1 MAECPSDPRRCSC
14 MPVETVWLYQAKENP
29 YDHAIAADSLLT
41 EGKPHPAAPEERTG
55 NPRLLLRPITHES
68 MMPMRHSQ
76 HTDSEILHLLYE
88 ADAGIS
94 IAEIC
99 STAHISPRTFYRW
112 RKRYGSL
119 TPPALL
125 QMKELQTENRRL
137 RGLVDLLSERSHE
150 AGANVRP
157 STRRGPHRPDYGCG
171 IQCSAAK
178 ASDQTRGASL
188 GRFASVRGTR

>member
-1 MAECPSDPRRCSC
+1 
-14 MPVETVWLYQAKENP
+14 
-29 YDHAIAADSLLT
+29 
-41 EGKPHPAAPEERTG
+41 
-55 NPRLLLRPITHES
+55 
-68 MMPMRHSQ
+68 MRHSQ

-99 STAHISPRTFYRW
+99 STAHISLRTYYRW

-119 TPPALL
+119 TPPALR

-137 RGLVDLLSERSHE
+137 RALVNRLSERPYE
-150 AGANVRP
+150 AVADGWP
-157 STRRGPHRPDYGCG
+157 SKPRGPQRPDHGCG
-171 IQCSAAK
+171 LQHPPTK
-178 ASDQTRGASL
+178 ASEPPRGASL

>member
-1 MAECPSDPRRCSC
+1 
-14 MPVETVWLYQAKENP
+14 
-29 YDHAIAADSLLT
+29 
-41 EGKPHPAAPEERTG
+41 
-55 NPRLLLRPITHES
+55 
-68 MMPMRHSQ
+68 MRHSQ
-76 HTDSEILHLLYE
+76 HTDSEILHLLCE

-112 RKRYGSL
+112 RERYGGL

-137 RGLVDLLSERSHE
+137 RALVNRLSERPNE
-150 AGANVRP
+150 AVADVSP
-157 STRRGPHRPDYGCG
+157 LTRQGPQRSDCG
-171 IQCSAAK
+171 SAPQFSPAK
-178 ASDQTRGASL
+178 ASEQMRGASL

>member
-1 MAECPSDPRRCSC
+1 M
-14 MPVETVWLYQAKENP
+14 TQ
-29 YDHAIAADSLLT
+29 
-41 EGKPHPAAPEERTG
+41 EGMK
-55 NPRLLLRPITHES
+55 
-68 MMPMRHSQ
+68 PMRHSQ

-99 STAHISPRTFYRW
+99 RTAHISLRTFYRW

-125 QMKELQTENRRL
+125 MMKELQAENRRL
-137 RGLVDLLSERSHE
+137 RALVDKLSERPH
-150 AGANVRP
+150 AAVANASSPTRP
-157 STRRGPHRPDYGCG
+157 PRPDYGFG
-171 IQCSAAK
+171 PQVSAAN
-178 ASDQTRGASL
+178 ASVQMRGASL

>member
-1 MAECPSDPRRCSC
+1 
-14 MPVETVWLYQAKENP
+14 MPVETVWLYHAKESP
-29 YDHAIAADSLLT
+29 HDHAIAADSLLT
-41 EGKPHPAAPEERTG
+41 EGKTQPSRARERTD
-55 NPRLLLRPITHES
+55 NPKLNLRPMTHES
-68 MMPMRHSQ
+68 IRLMRYSQ

-137 RGLVDLLSERSHE
+137 RALVDRLSERSPE
-150 AGANVRP
+150 AVANVSP

-171 IQCSAAK
+171 IQCSPAK
-178 ASDQTRGASL
+178 ASEQIRGASL